1 MAHSTLLARR
11 LRSAPAPW
19 QVVLGLALVYLAAVF
34 ALNAAD
40 PLTFVTLGACY
51 AACQGVETCDP
62 EVDAGYDGQFA
73 YYIARDPLHAAPC
86 LDVPAYRY
94 QRILLPLLGRA
105 LALGDARWL
114 PLALVAVNLT
124 ALVAATA
131 ALERLLTAQRVS
143 RWYAL
148 VFGLFVGVFMGVRL
162 STTEPLAYGLVV
174 AAVWLHARGRAGL
187 GAAAFL
193 LAALAKETTL
203 AFAAGYGLSYL
214 LAGRW
219 RAALRLALV
228 VGAPFALWQAA
239 LYLWLG
245 AFGVGSGGALNSPFE
260 VIPFN
265 GFWRVAYD
273 PTGSPRVFLVMSIY
287 TLPAVILPA
296 VWGLW
301 QAGRDLWRG
310 LRHPYAA
317 CLAVNALVLAAAPFS
332 TYREPLGIL
341 RFMVGLVLSFLLYAA
356 LRFPGRR
363 PLRYTPVW
371 LALSVYLAAG

>member
-1 MAHSTLLARR
+1 MAHSPPLARR
-11 LRSAPAPW
+11 PRLAPAPW
-19 QVVLGLALVYLAAVF
+19 QVVLALALVYLTAVF
-34 ALNAAD
+34 ALNNAD
-40 PLTFVTLGACY
+40 LLTFVTPGACF
-51 AACQGVETCDP
+51 AACQGMANCPLEP
-62 EVDAGYDGQFA
+62 AAGYDGQFA

-94 QRILLPLLGRA
+94 QRILLPLLGHA
-105 LALGDARWL
+105 LALGDVRWL
-114 PLALVAVNLT
+114 PLALVAINLA
-124 ALVAATA
+124 ALVGATA
-131 ALERLLTAQRVS
+131 ALEHLLAAQRVS

-148 VFGLFVGVFMGVRL
+148 VFGLFVGVFMSVRL

-174 AAVWLHARGRAGL
+174 AAIWLHQRGRAGP
-187 GAAAFL
+187 GAVAFL

-203 AFAAGYGLSYL
+203 AFAAGYMLSYA

-245 AFGVGSGGALNSPFE
+245 AFGVGSGGAGNAPFE
-260 VIPFN
+260 IIPFN

-273 PTGSPRVFLVMSIY
+273 PTGSPRAFVVMTIY
-287 TLPAVILPA
+287 TLPAIILPT

-310 LRHPYAA
+310 LHHPYAA
-317 CLAVNALVLAAAPFS
+317 CLAVNALVMAFVPFS
-332 TYREPLGIL
+332 TYREPLGTL